1 MQVIQGGFA
10 VEDASSA
17 LPEAKAKELLKK
29 RGILTTNFI
38 VPHRTELENL
48 PLSYPLAVKV
58 SSPKILHKTEVGGVF
73 LDVATSEE
81 LVARYDQIRE
91 KFPDADVLVE
101 SMEPNGPEVIVG
113 LLRDRDFGICLMFGM
128 GGVMAELYK
137 DVSFRRLP
145 ISKQDAEE
153 MLEETKASAFFEGFR
168 GFVADREA
176 VLDLLQKVS
185 QLGMEN
191 QDLEQLDLNPVI
203 LRSKGYVVVDAK
215 MIIRGS

>member
-1 MQVIQGGFA
+1 

-29 RGILTTNFI
+29 RGILTTNFL

>member
-29 RGILTTNFI
+29 RGILTTNFL

-81 LVARYDQIRE
+81 LVTRYDQIHE

-101 SMEPNGPEVIVG
+101 SMEPKGPEVIVG

-191 QDLEQLDLNPVI
+191 HDLEQLDLNPVI